1 MSKSTISTLE
11 LFQRFPDQDSA
22 RNFLEEKR
30 WPKSEIECPHC
41 KSHKISKF
49 GGKRLGYFRCQDCRK
64 EFTVR
69 TGTIFERSHIPLH
82 KWIFGIYLVV
92 TSRKGISSM
101 QLAKEIGITQ
111 KSAWFM
117 LQRIREACG
126 GNDDFL
132 DGIVEVDET
141 YIGGLEKN
149 KHSSKKTKGTQ
160 GRSTK
165 TKAAVIG
172 ARSRDGKVKAKA
184 VKNVNAKQ
192 MQDFLNESV
201 TEDSIIS
208 TDEAPFYRKVRGYHH
223 ILVNHSAG
231 EFVNDMASTN
241 GIESVWAVLKRGFH
255 GTFHHF
261 SKKHIDRYVDEFVFR
276 LNEGNVKNPTMERI
290 EALFDKAIGKR
301 LTYRELIA

>member
-1 MSKSTISTLE
+1 MKSNAHIVSLT
-11 LFQRFPDQDSA
+11 RSA
-22 RNFLEEKR
+22 SL
-30 WPKSEIECPHC
+30 
-41 KSHKISKF
+41 

-165 TKAAVIG
+165 TKAAVVG

-192 MQDFLNESV
+192 MQEFLDDSV
-201 TEDSIIS
+201 VKNSVIS

-276 LNEGNVKNPTMERI
+276 LNEGNVKNHTMERI

-301 LTYRELIA
+301 LTYRELIAG